1 MDDRLRGIGLGVVAL
16 IGLSC
21 MLAWLDFRGFLPQDL
36 EFLGAKALVA
46 RYGPEPRMQSIG
58 FVFPPLL
65 VYGALALGSP
75 ITLQV
80 LMGALV
86 VGCLARGMR
95 RLPLSPSWRWTWII
109 LIVLH
114 PAFAFMVLLS
124 PAWTVTTALL
134 MWLWAL
140 LWGLVH
146 AESAV
151 SSTSLPRISAL
162 VLAGLGMALL
172 VLLRYE
178 SWLLLPVVG
187 VIAGLVFQR
196 DSWPSRGAAMLMTLF
211 MSVVFIAAWLYVNW
225 LFTGDASYFLHSP
238 YSGWRLPG
246 TDMFVQ
252 QAGVFASWGEVA
264 GWMVY
269 VAPVYL
275 TSATWLIWC
284 ERRKGLVSLVLV
296 IPIVFPLAA
305 FWQGNFTPQLS
316 RFGLLLGLLPLLWRQ
331 CPPSAPWQR
340 LMITAMLV
348 LSLIGGAVQLQR
360 SQCTPEETFLWRD
373 LTGQPIPEG
382 SSAQQWAR
390 QQHAKRRVAR
400 VLVEYMQPGQRV
412 LMDDVMNFA
421 VVYLVNDPRY
431 FIMPYHYEFAPAL
444 QQPDLYTDFIL
455 IAGPESSVKEQ
466 DRVLQFWPQL
476 DQAALPKFTELVGT
490 PYYRVLQRVTSP

>member
-252 QAGVFASWGEVA
+252 QAGGFASWGEVA

-284 ERRKGLVSLVLV
+284 EKRKGLAALVLV

-348 LSLIGGAVQLQR
+348 LSLIGGA
-360 SQCTPEETFLWRD
+360 
-373 LTGQPIPEG
+373 G
-382 SSAQQWAR
+382 
-390 QQHAKRRVAR
+390 
-400 VLVEYMQPGQRV
+400 
-412 LMDDVMNFA
+412 
-421 VVYLVNDPRY
+421 
-431 FIMPYHYEFAPAL
+431 
-444 QQPDLYTDFIL
+444 
-455 IAGPESSVKEQ
+455 
-466 DRVLQFWPQL
+466 
-476 DQAALPKFTELVGT
+476 ALPRGPRTPPKTVLLGGELS
-490 PYYRVLQRVTSP
+490 SPPPTGG